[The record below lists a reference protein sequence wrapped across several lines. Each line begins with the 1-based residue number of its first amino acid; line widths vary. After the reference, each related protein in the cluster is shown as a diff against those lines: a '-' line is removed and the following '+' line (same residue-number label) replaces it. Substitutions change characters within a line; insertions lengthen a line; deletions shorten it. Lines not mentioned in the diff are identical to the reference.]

1 MSESLRDIIEKV
13 IIEEENIETD
23 NVVYSEL
30 ISLKEQIE
38 DKIEE
43 LKEIGNFEDEIEV
56 EEAEIALEDEET
68 TYDEL
73 IIVLENLEEL

>member
-43 LKEIGNFEDEIEV
+43 LKETGNFENEI

>member
-23 NVVYSEL
+23 NVVYSDL

-43 LKEIGNFEDEIEV
+43 LKETGNFEDEI

>member
-1 MSESLRDIIEKV
+1 MQFIIVNYKLSNRS
-13 IIEEENIETD
+13 NIETD

-43 LKEIGNFEDEIEV
+43 LKETGNFEDEI

>member
-43 LKEIGNFEDEIEV
+43 LKETGNFEDER

>member
-1 MSESLRDIIEKV
+1 MMSESLRDIIEKV

-30 ISLKEQIE
+30 ISLKEQTE

-43 LKEIGNFEDEIEV
+43 LKETGNFEDEIEK
-56 EEAEIALEDEET
+56 AEIALEDEET

>member
-1 MSESLRDIIEKV
+1 MMSESLRDIIEKV

-30 ISLKEQIE
+30 ISLKKQIE

-43 LKEIGNFEDEIEV
+43 LKETGNFEDEI

>member
-1 MSESLRDIIEKV
+1 MNKSLRDIIEKV

-43 LKEIGNFEDEIEV
+43 LKETGNFEDEI

>member
-1 MSESLRDIIEKV
+1 MSKSLRDIIEKV

-43 LKEIGNFEDEIEV
+43 LKETGNFEDEI

>member
-1 MSESLRDIIEKV
+1 MMNESLRDIIEKV

-43 LKEIGNFEDEIEV
+43 LKETGNFEDEI

>member
-1 MSESLRDIIEKV
+1 MMSESLRDIIEKV

-43 LKEIGNFEDEIEV
+43 LKETGNFEDEI

>member
-13 IIEEENIETD
+13 IIKEENIETD

-43 LKEIGNFEDEIEV
+43 LKEIGNFEDEIE
-56 EEAEIALEDEET
+56 EAEIALEDEET

>member
-1 MSESLRDIIEKV
+1 MMSESLRDIIEKV
-13 IIEEENIETD
+13 IVEEENIETD

-43 LKEIGNFEDEIEV
+43 LKETGNFEDEI